1 MQVNLLALLFVYSY
15 FFVNYDIITLVI
27 YMSSKKK
34 LEILY
39 EDKFLIIVNKPS
51 NLLTIS
57 TEREKDRTLYSYV
70 YDYLKKKNKSN
81 KVFIIH
87 RLDKDTSGIVMFAKN
102 EEVKFYMQNNW
113 EKIKRNY
120 IAVVH
125 GKLENKK
132 GVLKSYLNE
141 TKTHYTYS
149 VSDKNG
155 KLAITEYEKV
165 LENNKYT
172 MLSLN
177 LKTGRKNQIRVQLA
191 DIGNPLVGDKK
202 YGIKKDP
209 IRRMALHAN
218 YIEFTHPKSK
228 QKIEIDIDI
237 PNSFVN
243 LVN

>member
-1 MQVNLLALLFVYSY
+1 
-15 FFVNYDIITLVI
+15 
-27 YMSSKKK
+27 MSTKKK

-57 TEREKDRTLYSYV
+57 TEKEKERTLYNYV
-70 YDYLKKKNKSN
+70 YEYLKKKNKRN
-81 KVFIIH
+81 KVFIVH
-87 RLDKDTSGIVMFAKN
+87 RLDKDTSGIVVFAKD
-102 EEVKFYMQNNW
+102 EITKFYMQNNW
-113 EKIKRNY
+113 DSIKRNY
-120 IAVVH
+120 VAVVN
-125 GKLENKK
+125 GKVEKK
-132 GVLKSYLNE
+132 KDVLKSYLNE
-141 TKTHYTYS
+141 TKTHFTYS
-149 VSDKNG
+149 VNDKNG
-155 KLAITEYEKV
+155 KLAITEYEKI
-165 LENNKYT
+165 LENKKYT

-191 DIGNPLVGDKK
+191 DMGNSIVGDKK

-218 YIEFTHPKSK
+218 YIKFTHPKTK
-228 QKIEIDIDI
+228 EIIEIDIDI